1 MSHATQLLTLA
12 VLADEL
18 LERVTATEDGVWSPS
33 REAVEAVAARIHAP
47 APTRAPAQQAR
58 RRTVTRA
65 AGLLEQVA
73 DLEVHAWAR
82 HDPSAGRTAPGP
94 RPPAGAHAIEVAA
107 LVEAEILAAH
117 SRLGGTGRVTPETAL
132 RGIVGLAA
140 GLDLDDLDD
149 LVRTVD
155 GWVRHLRV
163 ELGWDVPVIAIRATC
178 PLCGGV
184 GTLRVRAD
192 ASSDVWCAGRR
203 IGPALPDL
211 VTRWRGARLHGP
223 ARPGLLTAV
232 VRCEARW
239 PRTRWLSLLE
249 HMEAS

>member
-1 MSHATQLLTLA
+1 MTRATQMLTLE
-12 VLADEL
+12 VLVDEL
-18 LERVTATEDGVWSPS
+18 LERVVHAEDGVWSPT
-33 REAVEAVAARIHAP
+33 REATEAVAARIHAP
-47 APTRAPAQQAR
+47 APVRPPRQQSH
-58 RRTVTRA
+58 RRTMTRA
-65 AGLLEQVA
+65 AGLLAQVA

-82 HDPSAGRTAPGP
+82 SVATSGRSAPGP
-94 RPPAGAHAIEVAA
+94 RPPAGAHAVESAA
-107 LVEAEILAAH
+107 LVEAEILAVHA
-117 SRLGGTGRVTPETAL
+117 RLGGSGRSTAQGAL
-132 RGIVGLAA
+132 RGLVGLAA
-140 GLDLDDLDD
+140 DLDPDALDD

-211 VTRWRGARLHGP
+211 VTQWPGARIHG
-223 ARPGLLTAV
+223 RPRTPLGAV
-232 VRCEARW
+232 VRCDARW
-239 PRTRWLSLLE
+239 PKTRWLALLE